1 MKKNLYSCTAVSDL
15 INTLVN
21 DYGYDAVTLQ
31 EGVLGYG
38 YMVLVSPS
46 ENMYNYIIQEVPL
59 NCWNSAHKVR
69 RAATLSKKF
78 LKELSEI
85 GYC

>member
-1 MKKNLYSCTAVSDL
+1 MKKNLYSCSVVSHL
-15 INTLVN
+15 ISTLVN
-21 DYGYDAVTLQ
+21 DYGYEAVTLQ

-69 RAATLSKKF
+69 KAATLSKKI
-78 LKELSEI
+78 LK
-85 GYC
+85 